1 MAAMALHNNS
11 AGASVLV
18 IGAGVA
24 GLAAAWALHR
34 QGLKVRVV
42 DSLAGVAQRAS
53 LANGAQLSFSHV
65 QPLADPGIWRQLPSL
80 LMSRESPFAW
90 RPGWSWPQWQWL
102 AGFAWA
108 SRRKVSEQTTQ
119 ELLTLGQL
127 SRDALEKMLEQ
138 TGIDCLHMQS
148 GKLVLYRSTPALD
161 AATQQ
166 MALQAQLGCSQRV
179 LSAQETVELEP
190 ALQSYKKAIVGALYT
205 PSESVA
211 DCHLLC
217 QKLKLWLE
225 QKGVLFDLNM
235 HVQRLL
241 SNGTSV
247 VGAQTDSD
255 CLKADHYVVAA
266 GARSQSLVASLIP
279 NAIKAVPVYPLTG
292 YSITLNVQHC
302 MQAVPMVSVTDASR
316 KLVFAR
322 LGDRLRVAG
331 FAEIRGHDD
340 RVDERRIEQMLCAV
354 REVFP
359 GVSTDGDI
367 HAWCGHR
374 PATPTSR
381 PVVGRLPQAPKN
393 LWMHT
398 GHGMLGFTLS
408 FGTAERLASSLMRAM
423 NTRESSNTM
432 GR

>member
-11 AGASVLV
+11 TGASVLV
-18 IGAGVA
+18 IGAGIA

-34 QGLKVRVV
+34 QGLMVRVV
-42 DSLAGVAQRAS
+42 DGLADVAQGAS

-65 QPLADPGIWRQLPSL
+65 QPLADPGIWQQLPSL
-80 LMSRESPFAW
+80 LLSRDSPFSW
-90 RPGWSWPQWQWL
+90 RPEWSWQQWRWL
-102 AGFAWA
+102 ADFAWA
-108 SRRKVSEQTTQ
+108 SRRTVSEQTTQ
-119 ELLTLGQL
+119 ELLTLGQQ
-127 SRDALEKMLEQ
+127 SRDALEKMLQQ

-148 GKLVLYRSTPALD
+148 GKLVLYRSAEALE
-161 AATQQ
+161 AAKQQ

-179 LSAQETVELEP
+179 LSAQETVDLEP
-190 ALQSYKKAIVGALYT
+190 ALQSYQKAIVGSLYT

-211 DCHLLC
+211 DCHRLC

-225 QKGVLFDLNM
+225 QRGVMFDLNM
-235 HVQRLL
+235 PVHRLL

-247 VGAQTDSD
+247 VGAQTASG

-266 GARSQSLVASLIP
+266 GARSQSLVASLMP

-292 YSITLNVQHC
+292 YSITLNAQYC
-302 MQAVPMVSVTDASR
+302 LQAVPMVSVTDASR

-354 REVFP
+354 RDIFP

-367 HAWCGHR
+367 HPWCGHR

-381 PVVGRLPQAPKN
+381 PVVGRVPQAPKN

-408 FGTAERLASSLMRAM
+408 FGTAERLVSSLMQAASS
-423 NTRESSNTM
+423 RESIHSM
-432 GR
+432 DH